1 MGGTILGVLIITPFF
16 SGDSFIVV
24 LLMCIKT
31 VHSQKFINNYCA
43 TTKLKIL
50 YLQRSHEKT
59 NYFTSPK
66 LKTNY

>member
-1 MGGTILGVLIITPFF
+1 
-16 SGDSFIVV
+16 
-24 LLMCIKT
+24 MCIKT
-31 VHSQKFINNYCA
+31 VDSKKLINNYCA

-66 LKTNY
+66 QLLKHLKKEEETEMTDPIEEKKQF